1 MMSVMNGTDVLLND
15 HPNAVTFIVM
25 LKNLA

>member
-15 HPNAVTFIVM
+15 HPNAFTFIIM
-25 LKNLA
+25 PENLA